1 MKQFIVLCAMIAL
14 GIFLFG
20 LVAGGEDS
28 LYGAV
33 QDVWEREIT
42 VRSAFP

>member
-14 GIFLFG
+14 GVFLFRLIAVG
-20 LVAGGEDS
+20 NDS

-33 QDVWEREIT
+33 KTVWEGEIAA
-42 VRSAFP
+42 RSVFP